1 MYYKYPRT
9 YHLPWRLGISSDDK
23 ILNDISCF
31 YNMDIIVTLK
41 MDGENTSMYS
51 DKIHARSIDSK
62 DHISRHWIKT
72 FWNNIKYDIPDG
84 YRICGE
90 NLYAKHSIKYE
101 NLKSY
106 FYGFSI
112 WNETTCLSW
121 DDTLDFFSLLSI
133 EPVEVIYEG
142 IFDRN
147 KLIELADN
155 LDMNINEG
163 YVIRNKN
170 SFNYSDFSSNVAKFV
185 RKNHVQSDVHWIHKE
200 IELNRM
206 SKITK
211 KF

>member
-9 YHLPWRLGISSDDK
+9 YHLPWSLGISSDDK
-23 ILNDISCF
+23 ILNNISCF
-31 YNMDIIVTLK
+31 HNMDIVVTLK
-41 MDGENTSMYS
+41 MDGENTSMYR

-62 DHISRHWIKT
+62 DHVSRHWVKT
-72 FWNNIKYDIPDG
+72 FWNNIRHDIPEN

-121 DDTLDFFSLLSI
+121 DDTLDFFSLLSV

-142 IFDRN
+142 IFNKD
-147 KLIELADN
+147 KLIDIAHN
-155 LDMNINEG
+155 LDANIHEG
-163 YVIRNKN
+163 YVIRNKK
-170 SFNYSDFSSNVAKFV
+170 SFDYNDFSSNVAKFV
-185 RKNHVQSDVHWIHKE
+185 RKNHVQSDVHWMYKN
-200 IELNRM
+200 IEQNLLE
-206 SKITK
+206 K
-211 KF
+211 